1 MEYMDQLQCIR
12 LFKRVAEAKSF
23 SSVAPEFGL
32 TQPMVS
38 KRIAWL
44 EAELGV
50 TLLRRSTRGLE
61 LTNEGLKLFRQGSK
75 AVDELDAVLSS
86 VKNERLQ
93 LSGILRLTA
102 SLAFTRIILAPL
114 LKELNDQNPELR
126 LHFTL
131 SDGYV
136 DMVEKNID
144 LAFRIGD
151 LPDSSLK
158 AIRIGLSHRSLYAS
172 EDYLKEF
179 GTPRSIKDLGS
190 HRCLFYN
197 RIADQPSWPLTDGK
211 KKKINFTFEP
221 ILQSD
226 GSELIRESVINGL
239 GIALLPTWMMAKRM
253 DTKKIK
259 VIMQDFAPDPSP
271 LFAVTTGT
279 RELSAKQRMLID
291 YFRKCFEQNEQL
303 TLRT

>member
-1 MEYMDQLQCIR
+1 MDKLECIR
-12 LFKRVAEAKSF
+12 LFKRVSEAKSF

-50 TLLRRSTRGLE
+50 TLLRRSTRGIE
-61 LTNEGLKLFRQGSK
+61 LTNEGQKLFRYGSK
-75 AVDELDAVLSS
+75 AIDELDAVLSS

-93 LSGILRLTA
+93 LSGQIRVTA
-102 SLAFTRIILAPL
+102 SLAFTRLIIAPL
-114 LKELNDQNPELR
+114 LPELSTQNPDLR

-136 DMVEKNID
+136 DLVEKNID

-158 AIRIGLSHRSLYAS
+158 AIRIGMSRRSLYAS
-172 EDYLKEF
+172 ESYLKKF
-179 GTPRSIKDLGS
+179 GTPKTVKDLDS

-197 RIADQPSWPLTDGK
+197 RIADQPCWPLTDGK
-211 KKKINFTFEP
+211 KKKINFSFEP
-221 ILQSD
+221 YLQSD

-239 GIALLPTWMMAKRM
+239 GIALLPTWMMTNQI
-253 DTKKIK
+253 DVKKIR
-259 VIMQDFAPDPSP
+259 VILHEFVPEPSP
-271 LFAVTTGT
+271 LYAVTTGSRDLT
-279 RELSAKQRMLID
+279 AKQRMLID
-291 YFRKCFEQNEQL
+291 YFRKCFELSDELN
-303 TLRT
+303 LRS